1 MEDALSLDIFVF
13 YLFNYSCSLVQEVE
27 QTCSNIFPPFGFCHL
42 TLIPCVRVSG
52 LWLQP
57 PDAEMITHSIAN

>member
-1 MEDALSLDIFVF
+1 MEDSLSLYIFFF
-13 YLFNYSCSLVQEVE
+13 YLFHYSRSLVQELE
-27 QTCSNIFPPFGFCHL
+27 QTRSNIFPPFGFCHL
-42 TLIPCVRVSG
+42 TFIPCVRVSG